1 MNAVSSRLLSLSL
14 VESSRRKKVLC
25 GFRVDCVRTCLEKK
39 RISHAREERVLSYG
53 YRARARKKE
62 REIYNTT
69 YVQLF
74 FLLSL
79 FPKRGDHVLG
89 VFGIELHIVV

>member
-1 MNAVSSRLLSLSL
+1 VNA
-14 VESSRRKKVLC
+14 VESSGRKKLLC
-25 GFRVDCVRTCLEKK
+25 GFKVEKK
-39 RISHAREERVLSYG
+39 RISHTREERVLSYG
-53 YRARARKKE
+53 YRVRARKKE

-89 VFGIELHIVV
+89 VFGIELHVVV